1 MKWLEGVWKWK
12 ENPLPCGFDQ
22 EGPLP
27 PPPPTRSGCWPGG
40 ARAPCP
46 APKLFPSLPVRFL
59 ARWSPST
66 APRPPG
72 VGVGKAVRGTESL
85 PTNLATLACSC
96 WGRGWWRPLH
106 LTPRCRLRSLRSL
119 RPTLSSVTV
128 FAGKARQTPRQPLRG
143 RQGSAT
149 RRRYMQLW
157 QYERRPFLGRL
168 NCMVLQ
174 SWGAL

>member
-1 MKWLEGVWKWK
+1 MARRHFRFGNAGTLNEMALRSAEV
-12 ENPLPCGFDQ
+12 ERESPPLR
-22 EGPLP
+22 L
-27 PPPPTRSGCWPGG
+27 RS
-40 ARAPCP
+40 
-46 APKLFPSLPVRFL
+46 
-59 ARWSPST
+59 RWSPST
-66 APRPPG
+66 APDHQEWVLARRCQGTMPRPKAFPFPPGAVSSKMVPLHHPRPPG

-119 RPTLSSVTV
+119 RPTLHSVTV

-149 RRRYMQLW
+149 R
-157 QYERRPFLGRL
+157 GR
-168 NCMVLQ
+168 
-174 SWGAL
+174 